1 MIKAL
6 RRAWTKT
13 GEKLC
18 GFFNRFKKYKI
29 MHYSVV
35 QVFLLAFITTFVI
48 ECLSKISVF
57 KAVQWMFTRPLVFL
71 TNVLIVAIIYGFAV
85 CFRRKYFFYVL
96 ATFIWLVIGVTDCI
110 VIMNRVTPFTAGDL
124 KTVFSVFSIFSK
136 YVSLFQFVLILIG
149 LALAV
154 LLVIYAF
161 FKLPVNRGKFSYPK
175 KIATGIFIMAS
186 CYGLV
191 CLSMNVGIMS
201 VNFVNLRNAYQD
213 YGLAYCFS
221 QSVVNTGINKPK
233 DYSKDTVDEIIEN
246 IATDGNAV
254 SPGDDV
260 ELSDDAPNIIFVQ
273 LESFFDVNRLEGVEF
288 VENPI
293 PTMTYL
299 YENYSYG
306 LLNVPSIS
314 AGTAN
319 TEFEILTGMNMDDF
333 GPGEYPFNTVLSK
346 DKTTESMAYNLKEY
360 GYTTHGMHNN
370 TAGFY
375 NRKVVYPNLGID
387 TFTSIEYMVNAERNH
402 LGWAK
407 DGILIPYIVDALD
420 STEGRDFVFAVSVQ
434 AHGAYPD
441 EDVLEDESLLV
452 SLEGIEGEVGE
463 FNFAY
468 YLEQISEM
476 DQFVND
482 LISYLSVRPEKTV
495 LVLYGDHLPGFDF
508 TEEDLNSGT
517 LYDTEYVI
525 WSNYELTEERQVK
538 NLSAY
543 QLNSYVLS
551 LLGYDS
557 GLINKLHQNRDLFT
571 EEEYLDMLQT
581 LEYDMLYGDMNCWDG
596 VNPYIANPVKYS
608 YSDIEITDIEVL
620 ADPDEEDY
628 YYLTVTG
635 NNFTTYSKVFV
646 NGEDKVKTI
655 YKDEHTL
662 FVPGVELESGDSI
675 IVSQSGTSITT
686 LTATTPYY
694 CTNEKLGIEDK

>member
-6 RRAWTKT
+6 KRAWTKT

-57 KAVQWMFTRPLVFL
+57 KAVQWMVTRPLVFL
-71 TNVLIVAIIYGFAV
+71 TNVLIVAIIYGFGV
-85 CFRRKYFFYVL
+85 CFKRKYFFYVL
-96 ATFIWLVIGVTDCI
+96 AAFIWLIIGVTDCI

-154 LLVIYAF
+154 ILVIYAF

-175 KIATGIFIMAS
+175 KIITGILIMSS

-191 CLSMNVGIMS
+191 CLSMNIGIMS

-221 QSVVNTGINKPK
+221 QSLVNTGINKPK

-254 SPGDDV
+254 APGGDV
-260 ELSDDAPNIIFVQ
+260 ELGDDAPNIIFVQ

-293 PTMTYL
+293 PTMSYL
-299 YENYSYG
+299 YENYSCG

-319 TEFEILTGMNMDDF
+319 TEFEVLTGMNMDDF

-346 DKTTESMAYNLKEY
+346 DKTTESIAYNLKEY

-375 NRKVVYPNLGID
+375 KRKIVYPNLGID

-407 DGILIPYIVDALD
+407 DDILIPYIVDALD

-608 YSDIEITDIEVL
+608 YSDIEITDIEAL
-620 ADPDEEDY
+620 ADPDEENY

-635 NNFTTYSKVFV
+635 NNFTTYSKVFI

-662 FVPGVELESGDSI
+662 FIPGVELESGDSI
-675 IVSQSGTSITT
+675 IVSQSGSSITT

-694 CTNEKLGIEDK
+694 CTNEKLGIEE